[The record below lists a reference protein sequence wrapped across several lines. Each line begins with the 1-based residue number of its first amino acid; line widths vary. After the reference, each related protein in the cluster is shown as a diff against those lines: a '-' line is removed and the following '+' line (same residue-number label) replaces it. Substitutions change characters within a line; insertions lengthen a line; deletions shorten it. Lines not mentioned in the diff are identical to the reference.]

1 MEERGS
7 DSITKQRQEDNMSI
21 IQSIILGLVQ
31 GLSEFLPISS
41 SGHLAVF
48 QHFMHI
54 REEDVLTFTV
64 MLHFGTLLSI
74 FIAYWKDIVAL
85 VRELFLT
92 IADICTGKGI
102 QMNKNETR
110 RLGVMIVIATIPA
123 AVAGLLFEDF
133 FNSLYSN
140 MIFIGVGL
148 IVTGTCLFAADK
160 WGGGERGVREMSMKS
175 AFFVGLC
182 QAVAMCP
189 GISRSGSTMV
199 GGLASRYN
207 RPHAVRFAFL
217 ISIPTVLG
225 AFLLELPDAAEAIRN
240 GSEAGMSAATLIIGI
255 AVAAVSG
262 YAAIKVMI
270 KAVTDRKLIWF
281 SFYTWIAGAAL
292 IIYSLAA

>member
-1 MEERGS
+1 
-7 DSITKQRQEDNMSI
+7 MSFI
-21 IQSIILGLVQ
+21 ESIILGLVQ

-54 REEDVLTFTV
+54 NEDDVLTFTV

-74 FIAYWKDIVAL
+74 FAAYWKDIVAL
-85 VRELFLT
+85 IKELFML
-92 IADICTGKGI
+92 IADVCTGKGI

-110 RLGVMIVIATIPA
+110 RLGIMIVIATIPA
-123 AVAGLLFEDF
+123 GIAGLFFEDF

-148 IVTGTCLFAADK
+148 ILTGTCLFAAER
-160 WGGGERGVREMSMKS
+160 WGGGEKGVQEMSMKS

-182 QAVAMCP
+182 QALAMCP

-199 GGLASRYN
+199 GGLISKYN

-225 AFLLELPDAAEAIRN
+225 AFLLELPDAVATISS
-240 GSEAGMSAATLIIGI
+240 GSEAGVGAGTLIVGI

-270 KAVTDRKLIWF
+270 KAVTNKKLIWF

-292 IIYSLAA
+292 IVYSLMS